1 MKRYSK
7 VVVKIGS
14 ALITAG
20 GKGLDH
26 AMIAAW
32 AEQMARLRA
41 AGVDVVLVS
50 SGSIAEGISR
60 LGLKTRPSN
69 ISELQ
74 ATAAVGQMGLVQA
87 YEACFQAHG
96 IHSAQILLTHAD
108 LSNRQRYLNART
120 TLRTLLEFGT
130 VPVVN
135 ENDSVSNEEIR
146 FGDNDTL
153 GALVA
158 NLIEADLLIILT
170 DQAGLYDA
178 NPIDVPDAKLIERA
192 DARDPRLAG
201 YAGPSAG
208 YLGRGGMQTKV
219 AAAQLAARSGTHTV
233 IASGREHDVI
243 VRIVDGEALGTFLE
257 ASEGHLAARKRWLA
271 GHMRCAGELS
281 LDDGAADVLLNKNAS
296 LLPIGVKAVSGVFN
310 RGEVVACIDP
320 NGSEIA
326 RGLVNYPS
334 DECKRIIGKSSREIP
349 RILGYQD
356 DPELINRENLILMR
370 NET

>member
-1 MKRYSK
+1 MNRYKK

-14 ALITAG
+14 SLITAG

-26 AMIAAW
+26 AAITGW
-32 AEQMARLRA
+32 AEQMAKLRA
-41 AGVDVVLVS
+41 DGVDVLLVS
-50 SGSIAEGISR
+50 SGSIAEGITR
-60 LGLKTRPSN
+60 LGLKSRPTT

-108 LSNRQRYLNART
+108 LSNRRRYLNART
-120 TLRTLLEFGT
+120 TLRTLLGYGT

-170 DQAGLYDA
+170 DQAGLFDA
-178 NPIDVPDAKLIERA
+178 DPGDNPQAKLIARA
-192 DARDPRLAG
+192 VAGDPALNA
-201 YAGPSAG
+201 YAGDSSG
-208 YLGRGGMQTKV
+208 GLGRGGMRTKV
-219 AAAQLAARSGTHTV
+219 SAAQLAARSGTHTV
-233 IASGREHDVI
+233 IVSGKEKDVI
-243 VRIVDGEALGTFLE
+243 LRVVRGEAVGSFIE
-257 ASEGHLAARKRWLA
+257 ASEGHLAARKQWLA
-271 GHMRCAGELS
+271 GHMRCAGELT
-281 LDDGAADVLLNKNAS
+281 LDAGAVDVLVNRNAS

-310 RGEVVACIDP
+310 RGEVVACLSPD
-320 NGSEIA
+320 GSEIA

-334 DECKRIIGKSSREIP
+334 DECKQIIGKSSRQIP
-349 RILGYQD
+349 EILGYQD
-356 DPELINRENLILMR
+356 DPELINRENLILME
-370 NET
+370 N